1 MIPVDL
7 NRLREAREAFLP
19 LDPAENH
26 PIGIELMRRVTDAVD
41 AVLDA
46 PTVRWCETHES
57 VAPFGNP
64 NNCESWS
71 RGAIGGCSISVRA
84 LVPVKGGQE

>member
-7 NRLREAREAFLP
+7 NRLREAREY
-19 LDPAENH
+19 DMTDRVQ
-26 PIGIELMRRVTDAVD
+26 IERETAD

-46 PTVRWCETHES
+46 PIVWFC
-57 VAPFGNP
+57 
-64 NNCESWS
+64 
-71 RGAIGGCSISVRA
+71 GAFQRTADVELSCGGHRTFDCGWHV